1 MTEVEWETC
10 EDAPAMLRFIRGRSG
25 HRKLRLLACACAR
38 SRWSWLVEDEYRQA
52 VVVAERCADG
62 LADRQDLRAAYDA
75 IWELLWGNVRGDQN
89 ANSAAEATVDDFA
102 GYAADRAVACV
113 PTEAPRLVREIM
125 GNIFRAAASPGSVAS
140 SERVTSLAQRVYD
153 EYRFEEL
160 PRLAEL
166 LSEEG
171 ITDETLLTHLHS
183 AGPHFRGCWALDVIL
198 DKGQGKDL
206 VTEADWLNE
215 THPFYMMNW
224 WAYFRGKSSARK
236 QRLLACACC
245 RLIWHLMT
253 DACLRE
259 AIETAEAYADGL
271 AAEEQLARL
280 HEEALALGLSRG
292 EVLSRLSG
300 NTPEKASLTD
310 SWRVA
315 HAVAEAAGRDDGL
328 FGNAIHYAAQDG
340 GRGKDTEDPAQAA
353 LVRDILGSPRRL
365 VIVESACLAWNDGIV
380 KRLAKGAY
388 EARAMPAGHL
398 DSQRLAVL
406 ADALEES
413 GCTDTELLAH
423 LRSPGPHVR
432 GCFALDAVLGKH

>member
-1 MTEVEWETC
+1 MTEAEWETC
-10 EDAPAMLRFIRGRSG
+10 ADAPAMLRFIRGKSG

-38 SRWSWLVEDEYRQA
+38 SHWSGLVEDEYRRA

-62 LADRQDLRAAYDA
+62 LADRQDLRAAYDD
-75 IWELLWGNVRGDQN
+75 IWVLSWGSVRGDPD
-89 ANSAAEATVDDFA
+89 ANGAAEATVDDFA
-102 GYAADRAVACV
+102 GNAAERAVACV
-113 PTEAPRLVREIM
+113 PTDAPRLVREIM
-125 GNIFRAAASPGSVAS
+125 GNIFRAAASPDRVAI

-160 PRLAEL
+160 PHLTEL

-171 ITDETLLTHLHS
+171 CMDETLLTHLRS
-183 AGPHFRGCWALDVIL
+183 AGPHFRGCWALDAVL
-198 DKGQGKDL
+198 GKAQGKDL

-259 AIETAEAYADGL
+259 AIETAEAYADGF
-271 AAEEQLARL
+271 ADEEQLARL
-280 HEEALALGLSRG
+280 HEQALALGLSRG

-315 HAVAEAAGRDDGL
+315 HAVAEAAGRNDGL

-340 GRGKDTEDPAQAA
+340 GRGWDTEDPAQAG
-353 LVRDILGSPRRL
+353 LIRDILGSPLRQA
-365 VIVESACLAWNDGIV
+365 IVEPACLAWNDGIV
-380 KRLAKGAY
+380 VRLAQNAY
-388 EARAMPAGHL
+388 EERFLPSGHL
-398 DSQRLAVL
+398 DASLLAVL
-406 ADALEES
+406 ADALEEA
-413 GCTDTELLAH
+413 GCANEEILGH
-423 LRSPGPHVR
+423 LRGPGPHAR
-432 GCFALDAVLGKH
+432 GCWVMDLLLGKS